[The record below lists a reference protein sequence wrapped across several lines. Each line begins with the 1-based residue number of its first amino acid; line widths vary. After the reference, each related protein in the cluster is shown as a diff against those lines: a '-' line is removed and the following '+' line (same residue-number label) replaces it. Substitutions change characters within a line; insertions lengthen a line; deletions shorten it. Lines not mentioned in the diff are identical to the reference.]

1 MSVPPLDCEMFKDRD
16 LALVK
21 SLALEAFNKY
31 IFKKNEWTFLCLEN
45 RNWINISLSLTLKQ
59 NLLEICEL
67 SGL

>member
-31 IFKKNEWTFLCLEN
+31 ILKKTNELFYA
-45 RNWINISLSLTLKQ
+45 
-59 NLLEICEL
+59 
-67 SGL
+67 